1 MRKEPKTNLGEFCFW
16 SKQTL
21 SEETPAFTLIELL
34 VVIAIIAILAA
45 LLLPALAR
53 SKQKAQTIV
62 CLGNTKQLAVAW
74 AIYPGENQDVLP
86 LNPPASTNGSWV
98 RGFEDMSGAN
108 SDNTNTALLIQGTIS
123 SYTSKSVN
131 IYHCPADISAA
142 PGQALRLR
150 TYAMNAFVGSIP
162 FAGSTAYHNF
172 LKQAD
177 LKNPSTT
184 FTMLE
189 EHPDSIN
196 DGWFLPVLSDT
207 DNADWLDLPA
217 SYHNQCGC
225 ITFADGHSEIHKWQD
240 GTTAKP
246 ITKIYRGG
254 LPFAPDPP
262 ARDLAWIIEHMS
274 PP

>member
-1 MRKEPKTNLGEFCFW
+1 MGRAHSVVTRFRSVQTLGE
-16 SKQTL
+16 K
-21 SEETPAFTLIELL
+21 PAAFTLIELL

-53 SKQKAQTIV
+53 AKQKAYTIV

-74 AIYPGENQDVLP
+74 AMYPGENQDALP
-86 LNPPASTNGSWV
+86 LNPPASPDGSWV
-98 RGFEDMSGAN
+98 RGFQDMSAGN
-108 SDNTNTALLIQGTIS
+108 SDNTNEALLTQGTIS
-123 SYTSKSVN
+123 PYTSKSVK
-131 IYHCPADISAA
+131 IYHCPADFSAA
-142 PGQALRLR
+142 PGQTLRLR
-150 TYAMNAFVGSIP
+150 TYSMNAFVGTIP
-162 FAGSTAYHNF
+162 FASSTVYHNF
-172 LKQAD
+172 LHLAEFR
-177 LKNPSTT
+177 NPSTT

-196 DGWFLPVLSDT
+196 DGWFLPVLTDT
-207 DNADWLDLPA
+207 DTNDWQDLPA

-225 ITFADGHSEIHKWQD
+225 ITFADSHSEIHKWLD
-240 GTTAKP
+240 GSTAKP

-262 ARDLAWIIEHMS
+262 ARDLAWVIEHMS